1 MKLIQNRSGGRVRR
15 SDDRCGGDTRD
26 KMEPVERAAS
36 LFRAMLMDGRR
47 QKKIFAANLMQEAF
61 VRDKKRSFRHNHQF
75 KIDEIPCQ
83 VHPLRGRGLEF
94 AAEVVVAK
102 QAASEIKQRSYDF
115 FQTFFKHC
123 ILIMGP
129 FC

>member
-26 KMEPVERAAS
+26 KMEPVESA
-36 LFRAMLMDGRR
+36 
-47 QKKIFAANLMQEAF
+47 AF

-94 AAEVVVAK
+94 AAEVVGK
-102 QAASEIKQRSYDF
+102 TGGIWK
-115 FQTFFKHC
+115 
-123 ILIMGP
+123 
-129 FC
+129 

>member
-47 QKKIFAANLMQEAF
+47 QKKIFAGVDFVRAAF

-83 VHPLRGRGLEF
+83 VHPLWGWGLEF
-94 AAEVVVAK
+94 AAEVVGK
-102 QAASEIKQRSYDF
+102 TGGIWK
-115 FQTFFKHC
+115 
-123 ILIMGP
+123 
-129 FC
+129 

>member
-1 MKLIQNRSGGRVRR
+1 MAVQHETHPEPIRRSGQKERRSVRR
-15 SDDRCGGDTRD
+15 GYRD

-47 QKKIFAANLMQEAF
+47 QKKIFAGVNLVRAAF

-83 VHPLRGRGLEF
+83 VHPLWGWGLEF
-94 AAEVVVAK
+94 AAEVVGK
-102 QAASEIKQRSYDF
+102 TGGIWK
-115 FQTFFKHC
+115 
-123 ILIMGP
+123 
-129 FC
+129 